1 MTQLFEIKEVEGKG
15 LGWVATK
22 NIKRGTVIFTEKPQ
36 LALNCCSEKQMESG
50 NRVMSSIIIEKYLH
64 TVDLAKLRSFI
75 YFPFFNFQNL
85 LDLTKKKKIPQIC
98 ITT

>member
-50 NRVMSSIIIEKYLH
+50 NRVKSSTNYYMLFFDENEKYIPRPPKCL
-64 TVDLAKLRSFI
+64 VLACFQDCRGKL
-75 YFPFFNFQNL
+75 NFSHEDQ
-85 LDLTKKKKIPQIC
+85 
-98 ITT
+98 

>member
-50 NRVMSSIIIEKYLH
+50 NRVQVILFEIDCAIFYTDLH
-64 TVDLAKLRSFI
+64 ELLCQFI
-75 YFPFFNFQNL
+75 S
-85 LDLTKKKKIPQIC
+85 
-98 ITT
+98 

>member
-36 LALNCCSEKQMESG
+36 LELNCCSEEQMNSG
-50 NRVMSSIIIEKYLH
+50 NRVKS
-64 TVDLAKLRSFI
+64 
-75 YFPFFNFQNL
+75 
-85 LDLTKKKKIPQIC
+85 
-98 ITT
+98 